1 MRGSSGSRRRNH
13 KTGSRGKPTDP
24 FDMAPTPKR
33 DTVLRQVRQ
42 LTESLEGAID
52 EGTGAALDRLI
63 ESWAG
68 SWIAVVESEYVDHCA
83 VISVHRGQAQQGLTE
98 ASAIA
103 QHEREELDRIRSDY
117 LTCRQRLT
125 GERPDQASSGDS
137 LAPAGVQDPEH
148 VAGPVAPAAE
158 AAAPSTRPAPQPDWS
173 APHLVAGRGLVG
185 IILGAILILIG
196 ALADTIAF
204 KNILELIL
212 RTESETVSW
221 VMASGATS
229 MALVSAA
236 LLGVA
241 RTIRRRGR
249 HWAPR
254 HRPTRLPLILSGV
267 VWLALGLTMF
277 LVRWLDHAATGVQS
291 FGSFS
296 VPAQSTIWVALFF
309 GAIYLISG
317 TCTMFEAER
326 LYNPDY
332 FAFRRLGKKYRKQ
345 AKRVAKAD
353 ARADRAHAA
362 LDLHSGELDREDQ
375 LRIAAITSRKTLA
388 AEAAN
393 YSRVIMASMMRDP
406 AKTNVTQTGP
416 VPEMPSPLGAEPSP
430 NGDSSQATAGVA
442 GTV

>member
-1 MRGSSGSRRRNH
+1 MRVMDRRS
-13 KTGSRGKPTDP
+13 TG
-24 FDMAPTPKR
+24 
-33 DTVLRQVRQ
+33 
-42 LTESLEGAID
+42 
-52 EGTGAALDRLI
+52 
-63 ESWAG
+63 
-68 SWIAVVESEYVDHCA
+68 
-83 VISVHRGQAQQGLTE
+83 
-98 ASAIA
+98 
-103 QHEREELDRIRSDY
+103 
-117 LTCRQRLT
+117 
-125 GERPDQASSGDS
+125 
-137 LAPAGVQDPEH
+137 
-148 VAGPVAPAAE
+148 APAANE
-158 AAAPSTRPAPQPDWS
+158 S
-173 APHLVAGRGLVG
+173 AYV
-185 IILGAILILIG
+185 G

-277 LVRWLDHAATGVQS
+277 LVRWLDHAATGALS
-291 FGSFS
+291 FGNIS
-296 VPAQSTIWVALFF
+296 VPAQSTIWVACFF

-353 ARADRAHAA
+353 ARADREQAA

-375 LRIAAITSRKTLA
+375 RRIAAITSRKTLA

-416 VPEMPSPLGAEPSP
+416 VPEMPTPLGTEPSP
-430 NGDSSQATAGVA
+430 NGDSSQAAAGVA